1 MINLGSGKIKDLR
14 LGSEK
19 ISKAYLGSN
28 LIWESKSWV
37 LVKQGKIGFYY
48 DSNWTFKVN
57 IGQKIR
63 VTLTKGDEF
72 KADVIASNDSN
83 NVTEYSSSNVWT
95 YEATLYDID
104 VKLYGSTADVIV
116 EIYK

>member
-1 MINLGSGKIKDLR
+1 MISLGSNNIKGLRIGTRKIN
-14 LGSEK
+14 
-19 ISKAYLGSN
+19 KAYLGSN

-37 LVKQGKIGFYY
+37 LVKKGKIGFYY

-63 VTLTKGDEF
+63 VTLTKGDSF

-83 NVTEYSSSNVWT
+83 NVTEYSSSDVWS
-95 YEATLYDID
+95 YEATLYDVE
-104 VKLYGSTADVIV
+104 VKIYGSTADVIV